1 MRPRTPPRM
10 ATALLNQFAANDP
23 LAGDIQEEYGAGRS
37 AIWYWRQVLMAVVI
51 ALLRRGDWHDLF
63 AAQGML
69 MQWIMLA
76 LVSVCAVFTV
86 KVTAWMLFHE
96 GIVGLLEPS
105 ALRELVRVGL
115 AFTTA
120 VVAGVAIA
128 RLHTHSRG
136 AAVLAFSTAVTLW
149 ASGNLYLLDGEGNL
163 DSALS
168 HVLASLVFVC
178 GLLVGGLHVD
188 LATHS
193 PRVRRRL

>member
-10 ATALLNQFAANDP
+10 ATALLNQCAANDP

-86 KVTAWMLFHE
+86 KVTAWMLFDE
-96 GIVGLLEPS
+96 GIAGLLEPS
-105 ALRELVRVGL
+105 ALREFVRVGL

-120 VVAGVAIA
+120 VVVGVAIA

>member
-1 MRPRTPPRM
+1 M
-10 ATALLNQFAANDP
+10 ATALLNQFSANDP
-23 LAGDIQEEYGAGRS
+23 LAGDIQEEYASGRS
-37 AIWYWRQVLMAVVI
+37 AIWYWRQVLMAVAI

-86 KVTAWMLFHE
+86 KVTAWILFHE
-96 GIVGLLEPS
+96 GVAGLLEPS

-120 VVAGVAIA
+120 VVVGVAIA

-136 AAVLAFSTAVTLW
+136 AAVLAFSTALTLW

-163 DSALS
+163 DAVLP

-178 GLLVGGLHVD
+178 GLLVGGLHAD
-188 LATHS
+188 LATRS
-193 PRVRRRL
+193 RVRGPL